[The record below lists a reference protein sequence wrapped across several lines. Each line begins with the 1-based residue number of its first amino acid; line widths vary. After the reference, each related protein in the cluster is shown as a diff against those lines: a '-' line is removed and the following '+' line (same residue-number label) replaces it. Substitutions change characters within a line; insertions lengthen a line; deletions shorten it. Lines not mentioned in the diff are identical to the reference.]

1 MMAETPVLRFITL
14 EGGEGT
20 GKSTLQRALANRLA
34 SEGFEVVMTREP
46 GGTPLAE
53 AVRKLALHPPAGASW
68 SPMSEALL
76 MNAARSDHLEKLIR
90 PALAEGKWVI
100 CDRFADST
108 RVYQSVKG
116 GVSPSVLKSMEAS
129 VLGSTVPGLTLIL
142 DAPLE
147 TTAHRRTARNG
158 PNDAFEKRAADFH
171 HAVRQGFV
179 SLSHSEPER
188 CRLIDASRE
197 ASEVFDAA
205 WNELAQT
212 YSLGEMAG

>member
-1 MMAETPVLRFITL
+1 MAETPTLKFITL

-20 GKSTLQRALANRLA
+20 GKSTLQRALAKRLE
-34 SEGFEVVMTREP
+34 SEGFEVVTTREP

-53 AVRKLALHPPAGASW
+53 AVRQLALHPPAGGNW

-76 MNAARSDHLEKLIR
+76 MNAARRDHLENLIR

-116 GVSPSVLKSMEAS
+116 GVSPNVLKSMEAS
-129 VLGSTVPGLTLIL
+129 VLGETVPGLTLIL

-147 TTAHRRTARNG
+147 TTASRRTSRNG
-158 PNDAFEKRAADFH
+158 PDDVFEKRAADFH
-171 HAVRQGFV
+171 HAVRQGFI
-179 SLSHSEPER
+179 SLSQSEPDR
-188 CRLIDASRE
+188 CRLIDASR
-197 ASEVFDAA
+197 SEQDVFEAA
-205 WNELAQT
+205 WAVLAAT